1 MKLIYS
7 LSKEELEEGF
17 RCAAWRMDRWMYCVH
32 VWILAALGVGI
43 LAAYAADPD
52 KFYLFVMLVLD
63 VFLLFSVVY
72 LMPFLRKRR
81 VREMMKRKGNYQIDI
96 LPRAVIRGND
106 KSRVPLEKGKV
117 QVVYTK
123 KVCVLW
129 VYREWYII
137 PRRVMDH
144 CMENKL
150 RQMLEEKN
158 CRFIHLAVD

>member
-1 MKLIYS
+1 
-7 LSKEELEEGF
+7 
-17 RCAAWRMDRWMYCVH
+17 MYRVH
-32 VWILAALGVGI
+32 VWILAILGLGI
-43 LAAYAADPD
+43 LAAYAADPN

-63 VFLLFSVVY
+63 ILLMFGVVY
-72 LMPFLRKRR
+72 LMPLFQKRR
-81 VREMMKRKGNYQIDI
+81 VGEMLKRNERYQIDI

-117 QVVYTK
+117 RVVYTK

-144 CMENKL
+144 STENKL
-150 RQMLEEKN
+150 RQMLEDKC